1 MIRSRNNIYFFL
13 LLLLFVSCGKA
24 PVPKP
29 RGYYR
34 IDLPQPSYHRFE
46 QKGFPYSFCIS
57 DYSYITPHNSD
68 EQYWIDVVYPKWGAA
83 IHCSYKKVSNN
94 LDQLTNDAF
103 DFVYKHAGKATAIP
117 EVEYTN
123 TEEHV
128 YGIFFE
134 LHGNTA
140 SPYQFYLTDSID
152 NFFRGATY
160 FNAIPN
166 QDSLQPVVDYL
177 QTDIKQMIETFKWQ

>member
-1 MIRSRNNIYFFL
+1 MRQSKNKTLLIL
-13 LLLLFVSCGKA
+13 LLAFVSCGKA

-34 IDLPQPSYHRFE
+34 IDLPEASYHRFY
-46 QKGFPYSFCIS
+46 QKDFPYSFCIS
-57 DYSYITPHNSD
+57 DYSYIKAHDTN
-68 EQYWIDVVYPKWGAA
+68 ERYWIDVIYPKWGAA
-83 IHCSYKKVSNN
+83 VHCSYKKINNN

-117 EVEYTN
+117 ELEYAN
-123 TEEHV
+123 EEEHV

-140 SPYQFYLTDSID
+140 SPYQFYLTDSATH
-152 NFFRGATY
+152 FFRGATY

-166 QDSLQPVVDYL
+166 QDSLQPIVDYL
-177 QTDIKQMIETFKWQ
+177 QADIKQMIETFKWQ